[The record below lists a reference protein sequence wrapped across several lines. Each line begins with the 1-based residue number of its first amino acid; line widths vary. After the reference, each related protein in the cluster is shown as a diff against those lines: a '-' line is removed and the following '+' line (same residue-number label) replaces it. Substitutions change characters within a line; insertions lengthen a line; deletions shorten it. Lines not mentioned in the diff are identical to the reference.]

1 MNKRLYEINKFIND
15 NNINND
21 NINEIINK
29 YKEELNNYKYIDN
42 LIDFSLLKLKGSIKY
57 INKYDNELKYG
68 GLLIKIYEKNGN
80 YFAMVKKMNG
90 KIYHVS
96 YNNNFI
102 FYMKNSNESFRDSLS
117 LFISEYD
124 KGLYNIN

>member
-1 MNKRLYEINKFIND
+1 MDRNNENNIFIDTTIEDKFINILTKYKYELDGYKYIEHIGDFACLPLKGSLRYINKFSQ
-15 NNINND
+15 
-21 NINEIINK
+21 
-29 YKEELNNYKYIDN
+29 ELR
-42 LIDFSLLKLKGSIKY
+42 
-57 INKYDNELKYG
+57 YG

-102 FYMKNSNESFRDSLS
+102 FYIKNSNESFRDSLS